1 MRTITLAIVTLVL
14 TAHSYALGAEL
25 RAGAAA
31 EVITPAVGT
40 PMAGYYHARGAEG
53 VTDDLYAK
61 ALVLE
66 RDGVKVAL
74 VVCDLISMPRQVA
87 LDARALVAKAPGI
100 PPERVMIS
108 ATHTHTGPVLPSGST
123 RDPSEGE
130 AADKAQAYVRTLP
143 ELIARAVRAADAKLA
158 PANARAGVGREEHL
172 SFNRRFLMKDGSVG
186 WNPGKLNPAIV
197 RPVGPIDPA
206 VPVVSFEAHDGK
218 VLATYVNFAM
228 HLDTVGG
235 LRVSADYPG
244 ALSAL
249 LGKVHGP
256 DAVTLFATGACGDIN
271 HIDVSSGEPQ
281 GGPAEARRIG
291 TVLAGEV
298 LKTSARLR
306 PLAPGPLRGKHEVV
320 PLPLA
325 EIRDGDLEK
334 ARKVATTFGK
344 DEPTFMEKVQAFK
357 VLDVFAR
364 QGKPLEAEVQVVAIG
379 DDLALVALPGEIFV
393 ELGLDIKK
401 RSPFAHTIIVEL
413 ANGSVG
419 YVPTKRAFTEGNYEP
434 VSARCAPGSGEQ
446 IADAAVRLL
455 GELKGSAR

>member
-1 MRTITLAIVTLVL
+1 ML
-14 TAHSYALGAEL
+14 
-25 RAGAAA
+25 
-31 EVITPAVGT
+31 
-40 PMAGYYHARGAEG
+40 
-53 VTDDLYAK
+53 
-61 ALVLE
+61 
-66 RDGVKVAL
+66 
-74 VVCDLISMPRQVA
+74 
-87 LDARALVAKAPGI
+87 
-100 PPERVMIS
+100 S

-123 RDPSEGE
+123 RDPSEE
-130 AADKAQAYVRTLP
+130 DAAKKANAYVRSLP
-143 ELIARAVRAADAKLA
+143 ELIARAVAAADAKLD
-158 PANARAGVGREEHL
+158 PAVARVGVGREERL

-186 WNPGKLNPAIV
+186 WNPGKLNPNIV
-197 RPVGPIDPA
+197 KPVGPIDPD
-206 VPVVSFEAHDGK
+206 VPVVSFEAPDGGP
-218 VLATYVNFAM
+218 VLATYVNFTM

-249 LGKVHGP
+249 LGKIHGP
-256 DAVTLFATGACGDIN
+256 GAVTLFSTGACGDIN

-281 GGPAEARRIG
+281 GGPAEAKRIG

-306 PLAPGPLRGKHEVV
+306 PLAGGALRGKHEVV

-325 EIRDGDLEK
+325 QIKEDDLER

-364 QGKPLEAEVQVVAIG
+364 QGKPLEAEVQGIALG

-401 RSPFAHTIIVEL
+401 RSPFAHTIVVEL

-434 VSARCAPGSGEQ
+434 ISARCAPGSGEQ
-446 IADAAVRLL
+446 LADVAVRLL
-455 GELKGSAR
+455 GELHRDSE

>member
-1 MRTITLAIVTLVL
+1 
-14 TAHSYALGAEL
+14 
-25 RAGAAA
+25 
-31 EVITPAVGT
+31 
-40 PMAGYYHARGAEG
+40 
-53 VTDDLYAK
+53 
-61 ALVLE
+61 
-66 RDGVKVAL
+66 
-74 VVCDLISMPRQVA
+74 MPRQVA
-87 LDARALVAKAPGI
+87 LDARALIEQSPGI
-100 PPERVMIS
+100 PAERVMIS

-123 RDPSEGE
+123 RDPSEGDG
-130 AADKAQAYVRTLP
+130 ADKARAYVGSLP

-158 PANARAGVGREEHL
+158 PADARVGVGREERL
-172 SFNRRFLMKDGSVG
+172 SFNRRFEMKDGSVG
-186 WNPGKLNPAIV
+186 WNPGKLNPQIV
-197 RPVGPIDPA
+197 KPVGPIDPD
-206 VPVVSFEAHDGK
+206 VPVVSFASPEGK
-218 VLATYVNFAM
+218 ILATYVNFTM

-249 LGKVHGP
+249 LAKLHGP
-256 DAVTLFATGACGDIN
+256 EAVTVFSTGACGDIN

-281 GGPAEARRIG
+281 GGPGEARRIG

-306 PLAPGPLRGKHEVV
+306 PLAGGALRARHEVV

-325 EIRDGDLEK
+325 EVREGDLER

-357 VLDVFAR
+357 VLDVVAR
-364 QGKPLEAEVQVVAIG
+364 EGKPLEAEVQVVAIG

-419 YVPTKRAFTEGNYEP
+419 YVPTRRAFTEGNYEP

-446 IADAAVRLL
+446 LADAAVRLL
-455 GELKGSAR
+455 NELHRDSK